1 MQKKDDLL
9 AAQIGAAIKAF
20 RSELCPSCGGEK
32 VMQAD
37 PFCSQCYER
46 LPKGYRDAFR
56 DRSRFIELFHPA
68 MEYLRDS

>member
-1 MQKKDDLL
+1 MLKNNDLL

-20 RSELCPSCGGEK
+20 RSESCPSCDGEK
-32 VMQAD
+32 VTLAD

-46 LPKGYRDAFR
+46 LPQDYRDAFR

-68 MEYLRDS
+68 MEHLRDP